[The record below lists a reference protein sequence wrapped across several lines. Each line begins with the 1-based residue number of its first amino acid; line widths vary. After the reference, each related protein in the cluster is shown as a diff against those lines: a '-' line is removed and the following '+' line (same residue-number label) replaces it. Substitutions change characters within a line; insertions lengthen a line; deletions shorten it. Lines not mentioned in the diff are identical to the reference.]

1 MNRWIPATLL
11 CASLTACGG
20 ETITVNAPPPP
31 ASYLICDTLPE
42 PPDISPLTPIVASN
56 GTKVYLADEVNA
68 RDSKIA
74 RWIVDVRGA
83 WFSCKNNLQRVSD
96 YYESQEP

>member
-1 MNRWIPATLL
+1 MTKTLWTL
-11 CASLTACGG
+11 CSISLLTACGG

-56 GTKVYLADEVNA
+56 GTKVYLKAEVDT
-68 RDSKIA
+68 RDGEIA
-74 RWIVDVRGA
+74 RWLIAVRGA
-83 WFSCKNNLQRVSD
+83 WFSCANQLAKVRD
-96 YYESQEP
+96 YYEAAE